1 MAYDLNDKREH
12 ILAIVSDL
20 VSSFLYYDRKVATGW
35 PQTGDI
41 QQAVKDGILTVMTS
55 LLNSGE
61 AWRSIYNGLQG

>member
-41 QQAVKDGILTVMTS
+41 QQAVKDGILTVDDIVAEFRGS
-55 LLNSGE
+55 LEEHL
-61 AWRSIYNGLQG
+61 